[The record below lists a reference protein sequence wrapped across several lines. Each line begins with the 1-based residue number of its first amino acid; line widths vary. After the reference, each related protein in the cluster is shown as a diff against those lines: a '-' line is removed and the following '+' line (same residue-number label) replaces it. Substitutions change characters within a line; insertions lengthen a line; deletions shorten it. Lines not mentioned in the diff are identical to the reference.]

1 MTLTLGDKPIDLQ
14 EIIKVAIDREPVALS
29 DSARE
34 RVAAARACVEEHIAS
49 GEPVYGVTTGFG
61 VLAAVAIRPEE
72 IDDLQRNLIIS
83 HAAGM
88 GPLLTDEVI
97 RAAMLLRAVSLV
109 AGHSGIR
116 QETLDLLI
124 AMLNRNVIP
133 LVPSQG
139 SVGSSGDL
147 APLSHIV
154 LGMIGMGECRFDGR
168 EMDAAEALAAAG
180 LKPVRLTAKEGLAL
194 VNGTQIMT
202 AIAALAAVRAR
213 RLADLADIAGA
224 ATLEAVRGR
233 SDAFD
238 ERLHINRPHQ
248 GQIISA
254 SNIRKL
260 ISDSKLVDSI
270 PERMQDAYSLR
281 TMPQVHGASR
291 DAIDYVIRTLEIE
304 ANSVTDNP
312 LIFPDSNDVIS
323 GGNFHGQPVALAS
336 DFLGIAVA
344 ELGSISER
352 RINRMVDG
360 SYPHLPMFVTPSPGL
375 NSGLMVPHYLAAA
388 LVSEN
393 KGLAHPNSVDSIP
406 TSANQEDHNS
416 MGTIAARNAEQIVTN
431 VELVVAVEIMVAAQA
446 LEFSD
451 GKRLGKGTAEA
462 YRLVRR
468 AVTALEGD
476 RYLRPDLEAL
486 RSAVVSDAFVAGVSE
501 AVGELL

>member
-1 MTLTLGDKPIDLQ
+1 MTLSIGDKPIDLQ
-14 EIIKVAIDREPVALS
+14 DVVKVAVDREQVELS
-29 DSARE
+29 ESARE
-34 RVAAARACVEEHIAS
+34 RVAAARDCVEEHIRS
-49 GEPVYGVTTGFG
+49 GEAVYGVTTGFG

-88 GPLLTDEVI
+88 GPLLSDEVV
-97 RAAMLLRAVSLV
+97 RTAMLLRAVSLV

-116 QETLDLLI
+116 LETLDLLI
-124 AMLNRNVIP
+124 AMLNRDVLP

-154 LGMIGMGECRFDGR
+154 LGMIGMGRCRFEGT
-168 EMDAAEALAAAG
+168 EMDAPDALNAAG
-180 LKPVRLTAKEGLAL
+180 LQPVRLTAKEGLAL
-194 VNGTQIMT
+194 INGTQIMT
-202 AIAALAAVRAR
+202 AVAALATVRAS
-213 RLADLADIAGA
+213 RLAALADIAGA
-224 ATLEAVRGR
+224 MTLEAVRGR
-233 SDAFD
+233 SEAFD
-238 ERLHINRPHQ
+238 ERIHFNRPHK
-248 GQIISA
+248 GQMVSA

-260 ISDSKLVDSI
+260 ISESELVDCI
-270 PERMQDAYSLR
+270 PERIQDAYSLR

-291 DAIDYVIRTLEIE
+291 DAMDYVIRTLEIE
-304 ANSVTDNP
+304 MNSVTDNP
-312 LIFPDSNDVIS
+312 LIFPDSSDVIS
-323 GGNFHGQPVALAS
+323 GGNFHGQPVALAG
-336 DFLGIAVA
+336 DFLGIAAA

-352 RINRMVDG
+352 RINRMIDG
-360 SYPHLPMFVTPSPGL
+360 SYPHLPMFVTPSPGI

-416 MGTIAARNAEQIVTN
+416 MGTIAARTAEQIVTN
-431 VELVVAVEIMVAAQA
+431 VEMVVAVEIMVAAQA
-446 LEFSD
+446 LEFSE
-451 GKRLGKGTAEA
+451 GKRPGKGTAEA

-486 RSAVVSDAFVAGVSE
+486 RSAVVSDVFVAGVSE